1 MKSDARA
8 HSVGRM
14 NVVDGKWPRWSADA
28 GLAALALLPPLLSQ
42 PYVDTSGPAWASLI
56 GYETVAVVVLVLRR
70 RVPVTA
76 FVAGLGALVA
86 ALVTSAGEGSKL
98 TPLVFV
104 PLAALLYNLG
114 SRYTSWLR
122 TGSALL
128 GGGVMV
134 LVGLWVNWMTVG
146 ASELR
151 GGLDVFAALAPMPL
165 AWAMGFAAR
174 SRRALLVAAEQRAV
188 EARRAQRLEAAQATQ
203 RERARIAREM
213 HDVVAHSLT
222 LLVVH
227 AETLRARGDEL
238 PDWARA
244 QVDGLAAAGR
254 QSSGELRDLL
264 RMLRDPAEAAP
275 LQPVPGLGE
284 LGALLDSHRAAGGTV
299 EVRMGTAETA
309 LESLPTPVQTA
320 GYRIVQEA
328 LANARRHA
336 PGAPVRLTVDGTVGR
351 LRCEVENSR
360 GVRRGTAGAGIGLG
374 LVSMRERVDALGG
387 ELTAGPTGD
396 GGFRV
401 VATMPWEH
409 AGA

>member
-1 MKSDARA
+1 MKSDTRA

-56 GYETVAVVVLVLRR
+56 GYEAVAVVVLVLRR

-86 ALVTSAGEGSKL
+86 ALVTSAGEGGKL

-104 PLAALLYNLG
+104 PLAVLLYNLG

-188 EARRAQRLEAAQATQ
+188 EAGRAQRLEAAQATQ

-284 LGALLDSHRAAGGTV
+284 LGALLDSHRAAGG
-299 EVRMGTAETA
+299 ERSRCGW
-309 LESLPTPVQTA
+309 
-320 GYRIVQEA
+320 G
-328 LANARRHA
+328 RRR
-336 PGAPVRLTVDGTVGR
+336 PRWSRCR
-351 LRCEVENSR
+351 LRCR
-360 GVRRGTAGAGIGLG
+360 RRGTASCRKRWPTPAVTRPARRSGSPSTAQPADCGARWRTAAGCGAARPVRG
-374 LVSMRERVDALGG
+374 SGSAWSACVSGWTRW
-387 ELTAGPTGD
+387 
-396 GGFRV
+396 
-401 VATMPWEH
+401 VAN
-409 AGA
+409 

>member
-1 MKSDARA
+1 
-8 HSVGRM
+8 M
-14 NVVDGKWPRWSADA
+14 NVVDGKWPRWGADA
-28 GLAALALLPPLLSQ
+28 GLVALAVLPPLLSQ
-42 PYVDTSGPAWASLI
+42 PYVDTSGPAWSSLI
-56 GYETVAVVVLVLRR
+56 GYEAVAAVVLVLRR

-76 FVAGLGALVA
+76 FVTGFGALLA
-86 ALVTSAGEGSKL
+86 ALVGSAGEGAKL

-104 PLAALLYNLG
+104 PLAVLLYTLG
-114 SRYTSWLR
+114 SRGTSWIR
-122 TGSALL
+122 TVSALL
-128 GGGVMV
+128 GGVVMA
-134 LVGLWVNWMTVG
+134 LLGLWVNRMTAG
-146 ASELR
+146 ASEFR
-151 GGLDVFAALAPMPL
+151 GGLDVLAVLAPMPL
-165 AWAMGFAAR
+165 AWAMGFGSR
-174 SRRALLVAAEQRAV
+174 TRRALLAAAEQRAA
-188 EARRAQRLEAAQATQ
+188 EARRAQLLEAAQATQ

-264 RMLRDPAEAAP
+264 RMLRDPADAAP
-275 LQPVPGLGE
+275 LQPVPGLGQ
-284 LGALLDSHRAAGGTV
+284 LDALLDSHRAAGGTI
-299 EVRMGTAETA
+299 EVRMGTTETA
-309 LESLPTPVQTA
+309 LESLPTPVRTA

-336 PGAPVRLTVDGTVGR
+336 PGAPVRLTVDGTAGR
-351 LRCEVENSR
+351 LRCEVWNSR

-401 VATMPWEH
+401 VATMPW
-409 AGA
+409 ANADA

>member
-56 GYETVAVVVLVLRR
+56 GYEAVAVVVLVLRR

-86 ALVTSAGEGSKL
+86 ALVTSAGEGGKL

-104 PLAALLYNLG
+104 PLAVLLYNLG

-284 LGALLDSHRAAGGTV
+284 LGALLDSHRRGRNG
-299 EVRMGTAETA
+299 R
-309 LESLPTPVQTA
+309 
-320 GYRIVQEA
+320 
-328 LANARRHA
+328 
-336 PGAPVRLTVDGTVGR
+336 GAD
-351 LRCEVENSR
+351 
-360 GVRRGTAGAGIGLG
+360 
-374 LVSMRERVDALGG
+374 
-387 ELTAGPTGD
+387 GD
-396 GGFRV
+396 GGDRAGV
-401 VATMPWEH
+401 VADSGADDGVPHRAGSAGQRPPSRARRAGPAHRRRHSRPTAVRGGEQPRGAARHGRCGDRARPGQH
-409 AGA
+409 A